1 MKIKSDFVTN
11 SSSVTFIIAIP
22 DSFTITL
29 MQVNKLFDSKS
40 IDFYSGTDTPEGR
53 EDLLKEALSYIDEL
67 KNGKIV
73 YQEEFT
79 YREAFTIIT
88 KCLRE
93 KDLEIKSIDT
103 NGDSD
108 YKIIP
113 VSEAMIVKIIQK
125 MSIYN
130 SEDIMTNIINKQG
143 MNKK

>member
-1 MKIKSDFVTN
+1 VKIKSDFVTN

-40 IDFYSGTDTPEGR
+40 VDFYKGTDTPEGR

-73 YQEEFT
+73 YQEDFNH
-79 YREAFTIIT
+79 REAFTIIT
-88 KCLRE
+88 ECLRE

-125 MSIYN
+125 MSSYN